1 MGGLLCSE
9 LLEEKLMKLAA
20 GEQAIQQ
27 LVSKGVYVSNT
38 FVIHLHCSLA
48 TVHQGSM
55 LVQQ

>member
-27 LVSKGVYVSNT
+27 LVSEGVYVSNT
-38 FVIHLHCSLA
+38 FVIHLHRSLA

>member
-48 TVHQGSM
+48 TVHQRIM